1 MCVNSPSK
9 QKLDKRRARMGR
21 EIVRDKGDP
30 KLKTQGMVG
39 VGRESVKSVN
49 ER

>member
-1 MCVNSPSK
+1 
-9 QKLDKRRARMGR
+9 MGR
-21 EIVRDKGDP
+21 EIVRDKE
-30 KLKTQGMVG
+30 LKTQGMVG